1 MTRTARLGT
10 LAAACAAVALMLSS
24 CSLLPGRGAPELERS
39 DVITLGTANA
49 GMFGF
54 FGTSTT
60 EVTSTSVSV
69 RYELPDGSE
78 LYALDSELDPAAR
91 ERLEEAAG
99 QYVAWERSLDPGDR
113 TPCTDISATDVMI
126 SGSIEHSSSVQ
137 DCREDTP
144 LRTLTDLVD
153 EVEPAELADLAHPHD
168 TWSVEITPSS
178 DETEDRVERWV
189 LLPAEHEVGM
199 LLEDPDGSR
208 DGESLGWGP
217 TGDVLRA
224 MNAVLLADEDEA
236 GCEEPLGEVA
246 LVEQRGSERQRTV
259 PLCAGQPAEE
269 LAEVLRGL

>member
-1 MTRTARLGT
+1 MTRTARPRT
-10 LAAACAAVALMLSS
+10 LAAGCAAMALMLSA

-39 DVITLGTANA
+39 DVLTLGTMNA

-60 EVTSTSVSV
+60 EVTGTSVSV
-69 RYELPDGSE
+69 RYELPDGTE
-78 LYALDSELDPAAR
+78 LYALDTELDPSAR

-99 QYVAWERSLDPGDR
+99 QYVAWERSLSPEDR
-113 TPCTDISATDVMI
+113 APCTDLMSTDVAI
-126 SGSIEHSSSVQ
+126 SGSFAHSSSVQ
-137 DCREDTP
+137 DCHEDTP

-153 EVEPAELADLAHPHD
+153 EVEPDQLAELAHPLN
-168 TWSVEITPSS
+168 TWSVEVTPSS
-178 DETEDRVERWV
+178 DEAADRAERWV

-199 LLEDPDGSR
+199 LLEEPDGSR

-217 TGDVLRA
+217 TGDALRA
-224 MNAVLLADEDEA
+224 MNAVLLADEA

-246 LVEQRGSERQRTV
+246 LVEQRGSERRRTV